1 MNQMLVEKKPSAP
14 NKWGT
19 LTAVIFSIIA
29 AGSYTTL
36 AGLISTQF
44 IEQGWSAASISIG
57 VGVNMAMYGITAPFA
72 IFAMQRYGIRRVA
85 LMALTL
91 LIFGSF
97 VLLIP
102 NLVIFN
108 LSWGLLI
115 GIGTGTLTM
124 AYGALVARTWFPE
137 KLGTVAGILT
147 AAAVFGQ
154 FALLPAWAE
163 IALLYGWRAPLIGCA
178 VLAMIAMIANI
189 LLMKN
194 QPLETTEKT
203 VSFSAHAKRFM
214 DVFPILISA
223 MKSKPFWVLVF
234 IFAIC
239 GATTNGLLWSHFTPA
254 TSAVGISVTVASSI
268 LFLIGVFNIV
278 GTVSSGWLADRI
290 SPRLILSVVFFARA
304 GTLFW
309 LPVIIASGYNPQLI
323 TFGVLFGIMDVA
335 TVPPIILL
343 CNRVFGDDG
352 PAIFGW
358 INAFHQIGA
367 GAMALTG
374 GLIWAEFE
382 QYDYMW
388 ILAGG
393 ISVVAS
399 VAVFL
404 NKYNKQQTVVL
415 KPV

>member
-1 MNQMLVEKKPSAP
+1 MNQKKNENNPSTP
-14 NKWGT
+14 NKWGII
-19 LTAVIFSIIA
+19 TAAIFSIIA

-36 AGLISTQF
+36 AGLIATQF
-44 IEQGWSAASISIG
+44 VEQGWSAASISIG

-72 IFAMQRYGIRRVA
+72 IFAMQHYGIRRVA
-85 LMALTL
+85 LMALTV

-97 VLLIP
+97 VSLIP
-102 NLVIFN
+102 NLIIFN

-124 AYGALVARTWFPE
+124 AYGALIARTWFPE
-137 KLGTVAGILT
+137 KLGVIAGVLT

-189 LLMKN
+189 LFMKN
-194 QPLETTEKT
+194 QPLETMDNEIP
-203 VSFSAHAKRFM
+203 FSAHVKRFM

-223 MKSKPFWVLVF
+223 MKSKAFWVLVF
-234 IFAIC
+234 VFAIC

-254 TSAVGISVTVASSI
+254 TSAVGISVTVASSV

-278 GTVSSGWLADRI
+278 GTITSGWLADRV
-290 SPRLILSVVFFARA
+290 SSRMILSFVFFARA

-367 GAMALTG
+367 GAMALAG
-374 GLIWAEFE
+374 GLIWAEFG

-388 ILAGG
+388 MLAGG
-393 ISVVAS
+393 ISVVAA

-404 NKYNKQQTVVL
+404 SQYNKRQTVVL